1 MLRIIEFINNNILWG
16 VPMLVIM
23 LGTGIHLTIATK
35 GMIFRRFGTVIKYT
49 AGTIF
54 GRDKAEK
61 IGSITPFQAVS
72 TALAATVGTG
82 NIAGVSAAIAVGGP
96 GAVFWMWIPALLG
109 MVTKYC
115 EVTLAVAYRKH
126 NKQGETVGG
135 AMYYI
140 AEGLGNKKLAIFF
153 SICGCVCAFGIGNMV
168 QVNSLTNAVHSTFDV
183 NPAAIGIITALIA
196 ALVLSGGIK
205 RIATSTEI
213 LVPFIAAFY
222 IMGTVIVLFINAS
235 QIPQAFVLILKC
247 AFTETAAHGGF
258 AGASVML
265 AMRIGTARG
274 VFTNEAGLGSA
285 PTAHAAADTDHP
297 SRQGLWGAFEV
308 FLDTL
313 VMCTLTA
320 LAILTSGV
328 WTFDGLAQTE
338 FTQAAFAQAFN
349 GGEYMV
355 AICLI
360 IFAFETIIAW
370 YYYGE
375 KFLEFITGGRFRRAY
390 LIIYLL
396 VIVVGSVAPVS
407 AVWEVADT
415 VNGLMAIPNL
425 IALNL
430 LSPVVKKLTED
441 FFSNLHQIRLQRQK
455 ELAFTSYRKAS

>member
-1 MLRIIEFINNNILWG
+1 MQIIEFINQHILWG
-16 VPMLVIM
+16 VPMLLVM
-23 LGTGIHLTIATK
+23 LGTGIHLTIVTK
-35 GMIFRRFGTVIKYT
+35 GMIFRCFGSVIKYT

-54 GRDKAEK
+54 SRDKASR

-115 EVTLAVAYRKH
+115 EVTLAVAYRRR
-126 NKQGETVGG
+126 NKQGENVGG

-140 AEGLGNKKLAIFF
+140 ADGLRCRKLAIFF
-153 SICGCVCAFGIGNMV
+153 SICGCICAFGIGNMV
-168 QVNSLTNAVHSTFDV
+168 QVNSLTNAVNATFGA
-183 NPAAIGIITALIA
+183 NSAAIGIITALLA
-196 ALVLSGGIK
+196 GVVLSGGIR
-205 RIATSTEI
+205 RIASSTEV
-213 LVPFIAAFY
+213 LVPFMAAFY
-222 IMGTVIVLFINAS
+222 IMGTVIVLCINAGK
-235 QIPQAFVLILKC
+235 IPDALALIFRC
-247 AFTETAAHGGF
+247 AFTDAAARGGF

-313 VMCTLTA
+313 VMCTFTA

-328 WTFDGLAQTE
+328 WTYDGLAETE
-338 FTQAAFAQAFN
+338 LTQAAFAESFN
-349 GGEYMV
+349 GGGYIV
-355 AICLI
+355 TICLI
-360 IFAFETIIAW
+360 VFAFETIIAW

-375 KFLEFITGGRFRRAY
+375 KFLEFITGGRFKKLY
-390 LIIYLL
+390 LFLYLL
-396 VIVVGSVAPVS
+396 VIIAGSIAPVA
-407 AVWEVADT
+407 AVWELADM

-430 LSPVVKKLTED
+430 LAPVVKRLTED
-441 FFSNLHQIRLQRQK
+441 FFIAPHKIRLYRQNPDVFVYK
-455 ELAFTSYRKAS
+455 EKILH

>member
-1 MLRIIEFINNNILWG
+1 MKTIEFINQHILWG
-16 VPMLVIM
+16 VPMLIVM
-23 LGTGIHLTIATK
+23 LGTGLHMTAATK

-54 GRDKAEK
+54 SRDKASRS
-61 IGSITPFQAVS
+61 GSITPFQAVS

-115 EVTLAVAYRKH
+115 EVTLAVAYRSR

-140 AEGLGNKKLAIFF
+140 ANGLGRKNLAIFF
-153 SICGCVCAFGIGNMV
+153 SVCGCICALGIGNMV
-168 QVNSLTNAVHSTFDV
+168 QVNSLTNAVNSAFGA
-183 NPAAIGIITALIA
+183 NSAIVGIITALLA
-196 ALVLSGGIK
+196 AVVLSGGIK
-205 RIATSTEI
+205 RIASSTEI
-213 LVPFIAAFY
+213 LVPFMAAFY
-222 IMGTVIVLFINAS
+222 IMGTAIVLCINADK
-235 QIPQAFVLILKC
+235 IPEAFALIFKC
-247 AFTETAAHGGF
+247 AFTDTAARGGF

-285 PTAHAAADTDHP
+285 PTAHSAADTDHP

-328 WTFDGLAQTE
+328 WTLDGLAETE
-338 FTQAAFAQAFN
+338 FTQAAFAKSFN
-349 GGEYMV
+349 GGGYMV
-355 AICLI
+355 TICLI
-360 IFAFETIIAW
+360 VFAFETIIAW

-375 KFLEFITGGRFRRAY
+375 KFLEFITGGRFKKLY
-390 LIIYLL
+390 LAVYLL
-396 VIVVGSVAPVS
+396 VIIAGSVAPVS
-407 AVWEVADT
+407 AVWELADM
-415 VNGLMAIPNL
+415 VNGLMALPNL
-425 IALNL
+425 LALNL
-430 LSPVVKKLTED
+430 LAPTVSRMTED
-441 FFSNLHQIRLQRQK
+441 FFATPNEKMQWSKPVPLYYK
-455 ELAFTSYRKAS
+455 SD